1 MAELKDRLRSDLTVS
16 MRGRDEL
23 RTATIRMVLAAVTN
37 AEVAGA
43 QAREISDDEVVGVLA
58 KEAKKRRDAADA
70 FRRGGRPDLAE
81 REDAEAAVIAG
92 YLPAPLT
99 DDELDVL
106 VSAAVA
112 ETGATSLREMGA
124 VMKRLATDV
133 AGRADG
139 ARVAAAVKAR
149 LADA

>member
-23 RTATIRMVLAAVTN
+23 RTATIRMVLTAVTN

-70 FRRGGRPDLAE
+70 FRQGGRPDLAE

-99 DDELDVL
+99 DDELDAL
-106 VSAAVA
+106 VDAAVA

-149 LADA
+149 LAGA

>member
-23 RTATIRMVLAAVTN
+23 RTATIRMVLTAVTN

-43 QAREISDDEVVGVLA
+43 QAREITDDEVVGVLA

-70 FRRGGRPDLAE
+70 FRQGGRPDLAE

-99 DDELDVL
+99 DDELDAL
-106 VSAAVA
+106 VDAAVA

-149 LADA
+149 LAGP

>member
-23 RTATIRMVLAAVTN
+23 RTATIRMVLTAVTN

-43 QAREISDDEVVGVLA
+43 RAREISDDEVVGVLA

-70 FRRGGRPDLAE
+70 FRQGGRPDLAE

-99 DDELDVL
+99 DDELDAL
-106 VSAAVA
+106 VDAAVA

-139 ARVAAAVKAR
+139 ARVAAVVKAR
-149 LADA
+149 LAGA